1 MDGLDGSRR
10 RSPLACRS
18 SLARLAAGFNW
29 NGYGMAGSNSSS
41 AQRVSRRGRK
51 PVLTEEQ
58 KRTLPRLVRK
68 LIRDEL
74 RRWLK
79 AVQPRRKSGL

>member
-1 MDGLDGSRR
+1 
-10 RSPLACRS
+10 
-18 SLARLAAGFNW
+18 
-29 NGYGMAGSNSSS
+29 MAGSNSSS

>member
-1 MDGLDGSRR
+1 
-10 RSPLACRS
+10 
-18 SLARLAAGFNW
+18 
-29 NGYGMAGSNSSS
+29 MAGSNSNGSH
-41 AQRVSRRGRK
+41 RVSRRGRK

-74 RRWLK
+74 RRWMK
-79 AVQPRRKSGL
+79 ALRPRRERKL

>member
-1 MDGLDGSRR
+1 
-10 RSPLACRS
+10 
-18 SLARLAAGFNW
+18 
-29 NGYGMAGSNSSS
+29 MAGSNSSR
-41 AQRVSRRGRK
+41 AQRASRRGRK

-58 KRTLPRLVRK
+58 RRTLPRVVRK

-79 AVQPRRKSGL
+79 AVRPRRERGL

>member
-1 MDGLDGSRR
+1 
-10 RSPLACRS
+10 
-18 SLARLAAGFNW
+18 
-29 NGYGMAGSNSSS
+29 MAGPNSKGS
-41 AQRVSRRGRK
+41 QRASRRGRK

-58 KRTLPRLVRK
+58 RRTLPRLVRK

-79 AVQPRRKSGL
+79 AVQPRRERKP